1 MPNDTDASFLK
12 VAGDTVVNIDVQ
24 YRLASY
30 EQQAAMRDDRDSAFA
45 AYAMARNKLLAQ
57 GVIATEADI
66 AEMRAIAEEVEQA
79 ADTASLLRSI
89 AKVVLILSR
98 VALV

>member
-79 ADTASLLRSI
+79 ADMASLLRSI